1 MLLTLVFL
9 LALIGGLGLC
19 GLTGAFASMAWL
31 YVLPLGTLVGVV
43 LFGGLAFGFL
53 CLICARVDT
62 NKPQTQDS
70 KLFRTLI
77 PLYIGALIP
86 LLRVRM
92 HTVGLEKTPK
102 EGRFLLVC
110 NHLALM
116 DPVLLLYYFRHS
128 QLAFLSKQE
137 NKDMFLIGKIMHRL
151 QCQLV
156 NRENDREALKTIL
169 RCINLLKNDKASVAV
184 FPEGYCS
191 RDFKL
196 HPFRAGVLKIAL
208 KAKVPIVVC
217 TLRNTQCIFP
227 NAKRL
232 KPTKVELHL
241 VEVLQPEDYQGMT
254 TTELSHRVH
263 GLMAQD
269 LGKDLVLPTQEEP

>member
-19 GLTGAFASMAWL
+19 GLTGAFASLAWL
-31 YVLPLGTLVGVV
+31 YVLPLGILAGVV

-53 CLICARVDT
+53 CLICARVDI

-70 KLFRTLI
+70 KFFRTVI
-77 PLYIGALIP
+77 PMYIGALIP
-86 LLRVRM
+86 LLSIRM

-116 DPVLLLYYFRHS
+116 DPVLLLYYFRRS
-128 QLAFLSKQE
+128 QLAFLSKRE

-169 RCINLLKNDKASVAV
+169 RCIDLLKNDKASVAV

-191 RDFKL
+191 QDFKL

-217 TLRNTQCIFP
+217 TLQNTQCIFH